1 MSLNA
6 SAGWETVGGAGKPIK
21 KTGST
26 KQVAKLEAEAKKK
39 FAEKAPKLDEVRK
52 SNSWFVCMAQLE
64 YNGSQSILS
73 LQTVISLW
81 R

>member
-1 MSLNA
+1 
-6 SAGWETVGGAGKPIK
+6 
-21 KTGST
+21 
-26 KQVAKLEAEAKKK
+26 VAKLEAEAKKK